1 MADPFAYRVP
11 AAEASFEFK
20 EQGSRFLGLLAP
32 SATPDAAAAHLA
44 TLRRRYHDATHHCWA
59 WRCGWAEGL
68 AERCSDDGEPSGT
81 AGQPILRSLQD
92 AVVSDSSLV
101 VVRWFGGVK
110 LGTGGLAR
118 AYRAAARGALAE
130 VSLAPRVLTAR
141 LACEVP
147 YGAQGS
153 FRRLAERAGASLG
166 PEAFGEG
173 WSVEAAVPRGAL
185 AEFEA
190 RLAELAEAWKGGVR
204 WKSK

>member
-1 MADPFAYRVP
+1 MADPFAYRTP
-11 AAEASFEFK
+11 SADASFEFK

-32 SATPDAAAAHLA
+32 CASPEEAAAHLA
-44 TLRRRYHDATHHCWA
+44 AARKRHHDATHHCWG

-68 AERCSDDGEPSGT
+68 SERCSDDGEPSGT

-92 AVVSDSSLV
+92 ATVSDASLV

-130 VSLAPRVLTAR
+130 ASLAPRVLTA
-141 LACEVP
+141 LLTCEMP

-153 FRRLAERAGASLG
+153 FRRLAERAGARLG
-166 PEAFGEG
+166 AEGFAEG
-173 WSVEAAVPRGAL
+173 WSVEASVPRGSL
-185 AEFEA
+185 PDFEV
-190 RLAELAEAWKGGVR
+190 RLAELAEAWKGAVR